1 MAQVAKTAGTTAWT
15 GSYRL
20 PTGKRDHQY
29 AVRAQRRRD
38 RQAVRRDAADTD
50 RHTR

>member
-1 MAQVAKTAGTTAWT
+1 MAQVAKTAGITAWT

-20 PTGKRDHQY
+20 PTNKRDHQR

-38 RQAVRRDAADTD
+38 RQAVRREIGSH
-50 RHTR
+50 RSH